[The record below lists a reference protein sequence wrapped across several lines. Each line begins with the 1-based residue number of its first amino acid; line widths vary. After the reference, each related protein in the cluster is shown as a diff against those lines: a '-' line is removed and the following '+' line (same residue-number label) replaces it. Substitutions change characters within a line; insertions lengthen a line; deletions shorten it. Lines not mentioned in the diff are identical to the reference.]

1 MLTFPRLSALL
12 IAAAM
17 LSAAAAR
24 AQDYPLRP
32 VRVVVPVAPGGLRDV
47 IARAFAVEFQKS
59 MGQAMVVDNRA
70 GGGGLIAG
78 EIVAKSAP
86 DGYTLF
92 MASGAE
98 ISIAPAVRSKL
109 PYDPRADFVPIT
121 RLIDTPMLL
130 FAASSLPAQDVK
142 ELIALARARP
152 GSIVFGSSG
161 PASVSH
167 LAQELFAQRAGV
179 TFIHV
184 PYRGA
189 ALALGDMAG
198 GRVSLLFTTV
208 TSAKPLLDNG
218 RARALGVAAWTR
230 VRTMPAVP
238 TLAEA
243 GLKDVDAPVWV
254 GVMAPRGTPA
264 PLVSRLDVE
273 LRRILGTPEIQR
285 MMAAHDAEISGEGPA
300 EFGRMLSEDIR
311 RWARVVS
318 VAKITLD

>member
-1 MLTFPRLSALL
+1 MLALAA
-12 IAAAM
+12 IASCVTPAG
-17 LSAAAAR
+17 
-24 AQDYPLRP
+24 AQDYPARP
-32 VRVVVPVAPGGLRDV
+32 VRVVVPVAAGGLRDV
-47 IARAFAVEFQKS
+47 IARAMAVDFQKS
-59 MGQAMVVDNRA
+59 TGEALVVDNRT

-78 EIVAKSAP
+78 EIVAKAAP

-98 ISIAPAVRSKL
+98 ISIAPAVRPKM

-130 FAASSLPAQDVK
+130 FAAAALPAQNVQ
-142 ELIALARARP
+142 ELIALARAKP

-189 ALALGDMAG
+189 ALALADMAG

-218 RARALGVAAWTR
+218 RARALAVAGSSR
-230 VRTMPAVP
+230 VKTLPAVP
-238 TLAEA
+238 TFAEA
-243 GLKDVDAPVWV
+243 GVKGVDAPVWV
-254 GVMAPRGTPA
+254 GVMAPKATPA
-264 PLVSRLDVE
+264 RLVSRLDIE
-273 LRRILGTPEIQR
+273 FRRILANSEFQR
-285 MMAAHDAEISGEGPA
+285 MMAAHDADISGDGPA
-300 EFGRMLSEDIR
+300 EFGRMVREDMQ

-318 VAKITLD
+318 AAKITLN